1 MCPNQMYETHP
12 SNPFRVLSRK
22 VPRQRGSGL
31 VAAIALIIVVA
42 LMALGIARTVQLG
55 AGSVS
60 LDILSQRALLA
71 ANSGAQLGLNRIFA
85 PAGAATCINRTW
97 DVSGLAGLPACQV
110 TVSCSS
116 DLVRGKTYYT
126 VTSTGSCTAASL
138 QSQRSVLVRATP

>member
-1 MCPNQMYETHP
+1 MCP
-12 SNPFRVLSRK
+12 K
-22 VPRQRGSGL
+22 VPSRIRGSGL

-42 LMALGIARTVQLG
+42 LMALGIAQTVQLG

-71 ANSGAQLGLNRIFA
+71 ANSGAQLGLNRVFA
-85 PAGAATCINRTW
+85 PAGATSCINRAW
-97 DVSGLAGLPACQV
+97 DVSGLAGLPACQA

-126 VTSTGSCTAASL
+126 VTSTGSCTADIL
-138 QSQRSVLVRATP
+138 QAERSVLVRATL